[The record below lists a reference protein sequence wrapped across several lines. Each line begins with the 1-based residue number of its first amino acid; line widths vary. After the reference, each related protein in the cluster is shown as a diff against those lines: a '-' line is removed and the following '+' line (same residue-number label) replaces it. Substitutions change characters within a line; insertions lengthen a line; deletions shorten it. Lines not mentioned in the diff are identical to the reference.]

1 MNINNNNDLFYINIK
16 MNINKKRFMIYKIKK

>member
-1 MNINNNNDLFYINIK
+1 MNISNTNDLIYINIK